1 MPAPLARLM
10 CLCAA
15 LSACAGGAAA
25 DADAGAFG
33 SGETDA
39 APLDSDAGPRPDA
52 LRPGSGGSGGA
63 GGELNPADAQPSVGG
78 DTPPPERP
86 DAAVERPPEVCQ
98 RMRVVNTLAEGL
110 NVRPDPS
117 TAQPAITVWFDGTE
131 AEVLAE
137 VQGQDVDGNTLWYEV
152 QREGVHGFVSTIW
165 TECIARGAP
174 PAPPPAPGP
183 RDDVF
188 LLPFACG
195 QVHAVTQ
202 GNASGRGHD
211 AAAAYAFDFDLPLG
225 APLRAMKP
233 GDVLFTH
240 DATQPGDPCWSGGG
254 QACVDAANFVV
265 LGHADG
271 SRTRYAHLGRVLVT
285 VGQHVAQGDAVGE
298 VGGTGW
304 SSGPHAHVART
315 EACNVA
321 NCNSISLV
329 FADVADDGVPEEG
342 ERVTSEN
349 GCPVSP

>member
-1 MPAPLARLM
+1 MQSPRARL
-10 CLCAA
+10 LVLTIA
-15 LSACAGGAAA
+15 LSACAGGAA
-25 DADAGAFG
+25 
-33 SGETDA
+33 SETDA
-39 APLDSDAGPRPDA
+39 GVFAPGDLDAATLGTDAVTDRPDA
-52 LRPGSGGSGGA
+52 LRPAGDATDGA
-63 GGELNPADAQPSVGG
+63 GGQGVEADAQAPG
-78 DTPPPERP
+78 TA
-86 DAAVERPPEVCQ
+86 DAAVERPPEVCR
-98 RMRVVNTLAEGL
+98 RMRVVNTAAEGL

-117 TAQPAITVWFDGTE
+117 TAQAALTIWFDGTE

-152 QREGVHGFVSTIW
+152 EREGVHGFVSTIW
-165 TECIARGAP
+165 AECIERGAP
-174 PAPPPAPGP
+174 PAPPPAPGL

-195 QVHAVTQ
+195 QTRVVTQ

-211 AAAAYAFDFDLPLG
+211 AAAAHAFDFDLPLG

-233 GDVLFTH
+233 GQVLYTRDTTH
-240 DATQPGDPCWSGGG
+240 AGDPCWSGGG
-254 QACVDAANFVV
+254 QACADAANFVV

-271 SRTRYAHLGRVLVT
+271 ARTRYAHLGRVLVT

-304 SSGPHAHVART
+304 SAGPHAHVART
-315 EACNVA
+315 EACNVPD
-321 NCNSISLV
+321 CNSLSLV
-329 FADVADDGVPEEG
+329 FADVPGDGVPDEG

>member
-1 MPAPLARLM
+1 M

-25 DADAGAFG
+25 DADADVFTG
-33 SGETDA
+33 GEADA
-39 APLDSDAGPRPDA
+39 AVFEGDAGPRPDA
-52 LRPGSGGSGGA
+52 LRPGSSDAGGA
-63 GGELNPADAQPSVGG
+63 GGEPADTDALAPVGG
-78 DTPPPERP
+78 GAAPPSERL
-86 DAAVERPPEVCQ
+86 DAAVERPPEVCL

-165 TECIARGAP
+165 AECIARGAP
-174 PAPPPAPGP
+174 PAPPPAPGA

-188 LLPFACG
+188 LLPFDCG
-195 QVHAVTQ
+195 QTRVVTQ

-233 GDVLFTH
+233 GDVLYTR
-240 DATQPGDPCWSGGG
+240 DATREGDPCWSGGG
-254 QACVDAANFVV
+254 QACVDAANSVV

-304 SSGPHAHVART
+304 SAGPHAHVART

-329 FADVADDGVPEEG
+329 FADVGDDGVPAEG

-349 GCPVSP
+349 GCPVSR